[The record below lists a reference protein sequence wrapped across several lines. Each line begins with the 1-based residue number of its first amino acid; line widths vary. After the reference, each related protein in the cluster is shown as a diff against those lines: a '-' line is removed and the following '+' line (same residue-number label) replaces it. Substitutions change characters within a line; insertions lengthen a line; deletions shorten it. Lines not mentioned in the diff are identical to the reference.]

1 MRKRA
6 EEKREKKG
14 SDLFS
19 AVALR
24 ENKSDPFFSRFS
36 SQTLRG
42 RASRQRPVIVE
53 SPRRRLANG
62 PAITRRLSAR
72 SREARQKKRGFNYLK
87 ASA

>member
-19 AVALR
+19 AVALT

-36 SQTLRG
+36 SARFLMSAEERLP
-42 RASRQRPVIVE
+42 AARPNNPG
-53 SPRRRLANG
+53 S
-62 PAITRRLSAR
+62 
-72 SREARQKKRGFNYLK
+72 
-87 ASA
+87 

>member
-6 EEKREKKG
+6 EEKREKRG

-19 AVALR
+19 AVALT
-24 ENKSDPFFSRFS
+24 ENKSDPLFSRFS

-53 SPRRRLANG
+53 APRRRLA
-62 PAITRRLSAR
+62 R
-72 SREARQKKRGFNYLK
+72 SRKVRRKKRGFNSSSGG
-87 ASA
+87 A